1 MYLILFLIFDF
12 ELSRH
17 HGEGNH
23 TLQERRESKA
33 KRASTPRPRTWDL
46 LNAMNRGPSED
57 RGRTTTFKKK
67 GMQRTTRAESSG
79 TCKMMLYN
87 VRIDLNY
94 MAPLGATM
102 ANPAGGAGEGRGH
115 VKGIPT
121 AGSFR
126 LNLIRKRYA
135 AAQIGPVAKKKGAD
149 RASRITEKT

>member
-1 MYLILFLIFDF
+1 MLPASLTEV

-46 LNAMNRGPSED
+46 LNAMNRGPSEY

-94 MAPLGATM
+94 LSRCLG
-102 ANPAGGAGEGRGH
+102 
-115 VKGIPT
+115 
-121 AGSFR
+121 
-126 LNLIRKRYA
+126 RKRDMGACEASKYA
-135 AAQIGPVAKKKGAD
+135 SMLP
-149 RASRITEKT
+149 

>member
-1 MYLILFLIFDF
+1 
-12 ELSRH
+12 
-17 HGEGNH
+17 
-23 TLQERRESKA
+23 
-33 KRASTPRPRTWDL
+33 
-46 LNAMNRGPSED
+46 MNRGPSED

-79 TCKMMLYN
+79 TCKMILYN

-94 MAPLGATM
+94 LSRCLGRKRDMGAWAAMQSIMAPLGATM

-126 LNLIRKRYA
+126 LNLIGKRYA
-135 AAQIGPVAKKKGAD
+135 AARLRRRRLAQGWHG
-149 RASRITEKT
+149 